1 MTPSHQLPPQTSQAL
16 FTLLTRS
23 LLARAVCVAA
33 ELGIADHLANGVQ
46 DAEQLAAAT
55 GADPGAL
62 SRLLRALAG
71 LGIVR
76 TTTTGFDITELGSA
90 LRSINGSAREAALF
104 FGTDMMWAAWGAL
117 GDAVRD
123 GRPAFHHAHGQ
134 EVFAYLAEHPDDLH
148 AFQGWMSAQSRL
160 QSAAI
165 LEAYDFS
172 GLSKLVDVGGGT
184 GTLLAAILAAHPG
197 ATGILFDRAEVVARP
212 DPTLMSLSGRFV
224 TADGDFFAAVPPD
237 GDCYLLKLVIH
248 DWDDDRSVKIL
259 SNIRRAM
266 RPHGRVLLLETVI
279 PEDDSYHHSKF
290 LDINMLV
297 FADGGRERTEAEYR
311 SLCREAGLHVIR
323 LLTTTSPLSIL
334 ELAPRER

>member
-1 MTPSHQLPPQTSQAL
+1 MTPNQELRPQTSQAL

-33 ELGIADHLANGVQ
+33 ELGIADLLADGVQ
-46 DAEQLAAAT
+46 DPGELAAAT
-55 GADPGAL
+55 GADSAAL
-62 SRLLRALAG
+62 SRLLRALTG
-71 LGIVR
+71 VGILR
-76 TTTTGFDITELGSA
+76 TTPDGFDLTELGSA
-90 LRSINGSAREAALF
+90 LRSVDGSAREAALF
-104 FGTDMMWAAWGAL
+104 FGTDMTWTAWGAL
-117 GDAVRD
+117 GHAVRD

-134 EVFAYLAEHPDDLH
+134 DVFAYLAEHPDDLH

-172 GLSKLVDVGGGT
+172 GLSKVVDVGGGR
-184 GTLLAAILAAHPG
+184 GTLLAAILAAHPR

-212 DPTLMSLSGRFV
+212 DPKLISLAGRFV
-224 TADGDFFAAVPPD
+224 TADGDFFAGVPTD

-248 DWDDDRSVKIL
+248 DWDDSRCIKIL

-266 RPHGRVLLLETVI
+266 RPDGRVLLFETVI

-311 SLCREAGLHVIR
+311 TLCSEAGLYVTR
-323 LLTTTSPLSIL
+323 VLATTSPLSIL
-334 ELAPRER
+334 ELATRKG